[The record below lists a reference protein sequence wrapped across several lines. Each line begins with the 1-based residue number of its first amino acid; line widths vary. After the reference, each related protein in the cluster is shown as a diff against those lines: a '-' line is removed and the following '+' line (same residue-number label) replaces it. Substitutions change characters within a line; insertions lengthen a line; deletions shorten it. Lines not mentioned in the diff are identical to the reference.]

1 MISGGTSSQPG
12 PTRKTLLSSP
22 PAGPDLA
29 LVGAARSGTSAL
41 AALLST
47 HPNIDPGK
55 IKEPNYFSWRNNRG
69 PQWYENLY
77 QPRRAGLFR
86 LDASTSYTSS
96 KYPEALDRL
105 AAAAP
110 GCQVVYAVRRPS
122 DRALSHYLL
131 RHHYFHNDEARDFGA
146 GLAAGA
152 FYLEVGDYSRWLSA
166 LSERFGAERVLVV
179 PFELVT
185 SEAADVAAVIC
196 REAGLQAAPGEPA
209 PSERHRNNVVQY
221 RNVLTR
227 RAARRLRASKAY
239 PALRSSLGPDRMRRA
254 RDLLTRKAPL
264 PSREEALA
272 TCSDQQREALCRL
285 DERATAAALEVLRR
299 QDARLGLQWVE
310 RSFAHTDG

>member
-1 MISGGTSSQPG
+1 MSS
-12 PTRKTLLSSP
+12 SSS
-22 PAGPDLA
+22 GPDLA

-41 AALLST
+41 AAQLGA
-47 HPNIDPGK
+47 HPDIDPGK
-55 IKEPNYFSWRNNRG
+55 VKESNYFSWHNDRG

-77 QPRRAGLFR
+77 QPRCAGLLR

-131 RHHYFHNDEARDFGA
+131 RHHYFHNDQARDFGA

-152 FYLEVGDYSRWLSA
+152 FYLEVGDYARWLPA
-166 LSERFGAERVLVV
+166 LSERFGDERVLVV

-185 SEAADVAAVIC
+185 SEAAEVAAVIC
-196 REAGLQAAPGEPA
+196 REAGLPAPPEDPA

-221 RNVLTR
+221 RHVLTR
-227 RAARRLRASKAY
+227 RAARRLRKSNAY
-239 PALRSSLGPDRMRRA
+239 PALRSSLGPGRMRQA

-264 PSREEALA
+264 PSREDALA
-272 TCSDQQREALCRL
+272 TCSAQQRDALRRL
-285 DERATAAALEVLRR
+285 DERAAAALLEVLRR
-299 QDARLGLQWVE
+299 QDARLGLLWAE
-310 RSFAHTDG
+310 RSFAYRGE